1 MANADERLEG
11 KTALVT
17 GSGHGIGR
25 QIALKL
31 ADRGAY
37 VVATDLNGETAGE
50 VAEEIGEAV
59 GSGRAH
65 AVEMDVTD
73 LERVQHVIDETVADR
88 GALDILINDAG
99 IWFPKF
105 FLESTPEEWRKEVDV
120 CFFGVVHCT
129 RVALPHMVDQGGGR
143 IVSIASDA
151 GRVGE
156 KRQAVY
162 SGAKAG
168 VIGFSKAIA
177 REYGRYNITVN
188 CVAPGLTMNSPE
200 MAESFGQRAGEL
212 RSVYPLYRGE
222 SEPPLGQPS
231 DVAGAVAFLASDDA
245 AWVTGQ
251 TISVS
256 GGYSMA

>member
-1 MANADERLEG
+1 MANADGIQLEG

-17 GSGHGIGR
+17 GSGRGIGR

-31 ADRGAY
+31 AERGAY
-37 VVATDLNGETAGE
+37 VVIADLDGTTASQ
-50 VAEEIGEAV
+50 VAEEIGA
-59 GSGRAH
+59 SQARA
-65 AVEMDVTD
+65 AEMDVTD
-73 LERVQHVIDETVADR
+73 LDRVQEVFDETAADR
-88 GALDILINDAG
+88 GALDILVNNAG

-105 FLESTPEEWRKEVDV
+105 FLESTPEEWRKETDV
-120 CFFGVVHCT
+120 CFFGVVHCM
-129 RVALPHMVDQGGGR
+129 RAALPQMVERGYGR
-143 IVSIASDA
+143 IVSVASDA

-162 SGAKAG
+162 SGAKGA

-188 CVAPGLTMNSPE
+188 CVAPGMTMSSPE
-200 MAESFGQRAGEL
+200 MAESMGQRAGEL
-212 RSVYPLYRGE
+212 RSVYPLFRGE
-222 SEPPLGQPS
+222 SQPPLGQPV

-251 TISVS
+251 TLSVS

>member
-1 MANADERLEG
+1 MADTDGIQLEG

-17 GSGHGIGR
+17 GSGRGIGR

-31 ADRGAY
+31 AERGAY
-37 VVATDLNGETAGE
+37 VVVADLDGGTASQ
-50 VAEEIGEAV
+50 VAQE
-59 GSGRAH
+59 RA
-65 AVEMDVTD
+65 AQMDVTD
-73 LERVQHVIDETVADR
+73 LERVQQVVDETVADR
-88 GALDILINDAG
+88 GALDILVNDAG
-99 IWFPKF
+99 VWFPKF
-105 FLESTPEEWRKEVDV
+105 FLESTPEEWRKEMDV
-120 CFFGVVHCT
+120 SFFGVVHCV
-129 RVALPHMVDQGGGR
+129 RAALPQMVERGHGR

-162 SGAKAG
+162 SGAKAA

-200 MAESFGQRAGEL
+200 MAESMGQRGGEL
-212 RSVYPLYRGE
+212 RSVYPLFRGE
-222 SEPPLGQPS
+222 SQPPLGQPA
-231 DVAGAVAFLASDDA
+231 DVAGAVAFLVSDDA

-251 TISVS
+251 TLSVS
-256 GGYSMA
+256 GGYSMV

>member
-1 MANADERLEG
+1 MADSDNIRLEG

-25 QIALKL
+25 EIVLKL
-31 ADRGAY
+31 AERGAY
-37 VVATDLNGETAGE
+37 VVATDIDGKTASE
-50 VAEEIGEAV
+50 VAEEIGSNQARAV
-59 GSGRAH
+59 Q
-65 AVEMDVTD
+65 MDVTD
-73 LERVQHVIDETVADR
+73 LDHVQDVVDQTVADR
-88 GALDILINDAG
+88 EALDILVNDAG

-105 FLESTPEEWRKEVDV
+105 FLESTPEEWRKETDV
-120 CFFGVVHCT
+120 SFFGVIHCM
-129 RVALPHMVDQGGGR
+129 RAVLPHMIEQGNGR
-143 IVSIASDA
+143 IVSLASDA

-200 MAESFGQRAGEL
+200 MNESFRERAAQL
-212 RSVYPLYRGE
+212 RSAYPLYRGE
-222 SEPPLGQPS
+222 SGPVLGQPE
-231 DVAGAVAFLASDDA
+231 DIAGAVAFLASDDA
-245 AWVTGQ
+245 AWITGQ
-251 TISVS
+251 TLSVS
-256 GGYSMA
+256 GGYSMS

>member
-1 MANADERLEG
+1 MVNADGIQLKGR
-11 KTALVT
+11 TALVT

-31 ADRGAY
+31 AERGAY
-37 VVATDLNGETAGE
+37 VVITDLDGDTASQ
-50 VAEEIGEAV
+50 VADEIGA
-59 GSGRAH
+59 SQARA
-65 AVEMDVTD
+65 AQMDVTD
-73 LERVQHVIDETVADR
+73 LDRVQQVIDETVADR
-88 GALDILINDAG
+88 GALDILVNDAG

-105 FLESTPEEWRKEVDV
+105 FLESTPEEWRKEMDV
-120 CFFGVVHCT
+120 CFFGVVHCI
-129 RVALPHMVDQGGGR
+129 RAALPQMVERGEGR

-162 SGAKAG
+162 SGAKAA

-200 MAESFGQRAGEL
+200 MAESFGQRAGAL
-212 RSVYPLYRGE
+212 RSAYPLFRGE
-222 SEPPLGQPS
+222 SGPLLGQPA

-251 TISVS
+251 TLSVS

>member
-1 MANADERLEG
+1 MADTDGIQLEG

-17 GSGHGIGR
+17 GSGRGIGR

-31 ADRGAY
+31 AERGAY
-37 VVATDLNGETAGE
+37 VVVADLDGGTASQ
-50 VAEEIGEAV
+50 VAQEIGA
-59 GSGRAH
+59 GQARA
-65 AVEMDVTD
+65 AQMDVTD
-73 LERVQHVIDETVADR
+73 LERVQQVVDETVADR
-88 GALDILINDAG
+88 GALDILVNDAG
-99 IWFPKF
+99 VWFPKF
-105 FLESTPEEWRKEVDV
+105 FLESTPEEWRKEMDV
-120 CFFGVVHCT
+120 SFFGVVHCV
-129 RVALPHMVDQGGGR
+129 RAALPQMVERGHGR

-162 SGAKAG
+162 SGAKAA

-200 MAESFGQRAGEL
+200 MAESMGQRGGEL
-212 RSVYPLYRGE
+212 RSVYPLFRGE
-222 SEPPLGQPS
+222 SQPPLGQPA
-231 DVAGAVAFLASDDA
+231 DVAGAVAFLVSDDA

-251 TISVS
+251 TLSVS
-256 GGYSMA
+256 GGYSMV